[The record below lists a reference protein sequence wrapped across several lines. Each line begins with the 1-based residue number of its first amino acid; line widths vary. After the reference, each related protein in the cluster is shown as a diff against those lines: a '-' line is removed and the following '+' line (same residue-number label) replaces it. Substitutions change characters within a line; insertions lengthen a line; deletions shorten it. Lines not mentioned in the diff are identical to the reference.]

1 MSCRAGRAS
10 CPSQADGPEM
20 AHQTRWSHA
29 AIGRDIRRKRLGMS
43 PQGDDGQDV
52 LLETIERWSSRTRSQ
67 DRDLSRKRPR
77 KSTPALPGPWQRRS
91 LTDQAAVPPGTA
103 RSDDKAPA
111 GTFERKDIPTGV
123 YPQPELPARATAR
136 DDALAILAPTSAR
149 MAGRAQVSRPE
160 PERQTRPSEMKVSLR
175 TRRQTLSE
183 PVLQTAD
190 GVDPSGQR
198 VVRGPSQR
206 QQGSPR
212 LRPEVGPGPQVRS
225 PAPRGAVRKP
235 Q

>member
-1 MSCRAGRAS
+1 MSCRAGRTS

-29 AIGRDIRRKRLGMS
+29 AIGRDIRRRRHGMS
-43 PQGDDGQDV
+43 PRGDDGQDV

-67 DRDLSRKRPR
+67 DRTSAGDGRGSQRQRSQGIGHDGHSQIRLRFLREPPDRTIRRLQGRPNER
-77 KSTPALPGPWQRRS
+77 KSPQ
-91 LTDQAAVPPGTA
+91 
-103 RSDDKAPA
+103 
-111 GTFERKDIPTGV
+111 ECIPSPSCRPEQ
-123 YPQPELPARATAR
+123 PQETMPLRFWHRLRE
-136 DDALAILAPTSAR
+136 DGGQGS
-149 MAGRAQVSRPE
+149 GSRPE

-175 TRRQTLSE
+175 TRRQALSE
-183 PVLQTAD
+183 PVLRTAD

-235 Q
+235 